1 MIQKITGINDRSFR
15 FNLKEMKNPAPVTL
29 LVSSTDKFQGQ
40 EADIVIIS
48 LVLTHRQGFLD
59 SPNRMNVALTRA
71 RRKRIIVGRHSNF
84 LGSRDEMLKEMASR
98 HSGVALIN

>member
-1 MIQKITGINDRSFR
+1 MTGIHDRSFR

-40 EADIVIIS
+40 EADVVIIS
-48 LVLTHRQGFLD
+48 LVQTHGHGFLD

-84 LGSRDEMLKEMASR
+84 LGSKDEMLKEMASR
-98 HSGVALIN
+98 HSGAALIN